1 MLGRGI
7 LSYPLSSMPAWA
19 ASRYPAPKWKL
30 KGGLRRQFSDRGLA
44 WHERHRVQAP
54 ALQTKESP
62 LPTKKKKKN
71 VVRVEYLPSIFKA
84 RSSSLSST
92 HRQGVH
98 LNIMS
103 FQPNIPRGVSSEV
116 PKIKDQ
122 LPHPCPAAATAA
134 LPSLPISTLS
144 NANHCPHH
152 TALGNE
158 YHSFAGQVHANVCQV
173 MTQLSLT
180 YNLQGPSTPA
190 VSQQTGA
197 SELTNC
203 SLVKP

>member
-1 MLGRGI
+1 M
-7 LSYPLSSMPAWA
+7 
-19 ASRYPAPKWKL
+19 KVK
-30 KGGLRRQFSDRGLA
+30 RRAKETVQWQRACLA
-44 WHERHRVQAP
+44 WTTPWVQAP

-71 VVRVEYLPSIFKA
+71 VVRVEYLPSMFKA

-152 TALGNE
+152 IALGNE